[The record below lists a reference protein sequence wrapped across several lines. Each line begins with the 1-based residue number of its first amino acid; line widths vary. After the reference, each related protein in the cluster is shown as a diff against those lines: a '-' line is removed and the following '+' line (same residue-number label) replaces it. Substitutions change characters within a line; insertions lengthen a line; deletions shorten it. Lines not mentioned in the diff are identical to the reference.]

1 MLYNVVSAVQ
11 QRDSA
16 IIINM
21 YAPFLLSLP
30 PHFHP
35 PLLGHHRVPGW
46 ASCFIQQ
53 LLMSVNVVEPL
64 VYEFLCPSA
73 SCPFCQWGASAKDGW
88 REGGRKKSKAR
99 DLFTVSYPVE
109 WFVCVFVCVCIYVC
123 IYVFKHICM
132 YLFMYFPIWDFFK
145 WSIVNL
151 KYCVSVRCTAE
162 KAMAPHSSTL
172 AWKIPW
178 MEEPGRLQSMGL
190 LRVGHDWTTS
200 LSLFTFMH

>member
-1 MLYNVVSAVQ
+1 MLYSVLSAVQ

-30 PHFHP
+30 PHFYP
-35 PLLGHHRVPGW
+35 PLIGHRRVPGW

-53 LLMSVNVVEPL
+53 LLMSVNVEEPL

-88 REGGRKKSKAR
+88 RERGREEKDQGKG
-99 DLFTVSYPVE
+99 
-109 WFVCVFVCVCIYVC
+109 FVHCLLPSGVICVCVCVCMYIC

-132 YLFMYFPIWDFFK
+132 YLFMCFPVWDFFK

-178 MEEPGRLQSMGL
+178 MEGLVGCSPWGR
-190 LRVGHDWTTS
+190 
-200 LSLFTFMH
+200 